1 MSVVKSKR
9 KESKFEVLHHA
20 YKLRKDI
27 TNLLLYDFGYKWKEN
42 TLESEFR
49 SQRRAAFESWFI
61 ENSRTV
67 IIARLRNLIANLIAA
82 NTIYPIND
90 AEWTER
96 RLYQDRAI
104 VNCYQILQELQYSIE
119 TIKPDIN
126 KYTRFALEINN
137 QVKLIKGWR
146 KSDNKIRTKPAT

>member
-67 IIARLRNLIANLIAA
+67 IITRLRNLIANLIAA
-82 NTIYPIND
+82 NGVRPDFTSTILSRLCAESGKEKGEVVLPI
-90 AEWTER
+90 W
-96 RLYQDRAI
+96 
-104 VNCYQILQELQYSIE
+104 
-119 TIKPDIN
+119 
-126 KYTRFALEINN
+126 
-137 QVKLIKGWR
+137 
-146 KSDNKIRTKPAT
+146 